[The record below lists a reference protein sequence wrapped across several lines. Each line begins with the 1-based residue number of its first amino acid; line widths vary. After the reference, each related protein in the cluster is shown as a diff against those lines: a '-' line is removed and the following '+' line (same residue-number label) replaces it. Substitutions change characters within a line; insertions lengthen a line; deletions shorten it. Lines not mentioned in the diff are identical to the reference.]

1 MFGVMFS
8 AAAPGTLALLL
19 LVQPAASPPAQDDPA
34 LQAAVQRF
42 FSTQEAEDPAAYLDQ
57 WSKTAKRPT
66 LDQLKVVFESG
77 DDKYAEIVVA
87 AVRPV
92 GDRVRVRVSA
102 VRERTMPPRE
112 PGGPPRTMRS
122 TSLWSLTFVREGE
135 AWKLVSEGPAIDALA
150 EDLIAAETKER
161 RDELLAQEQELL
173 GPELINALARRA
185 SAAAQQSLYRA
196 SQAAYERMRDV
207 ARAIGDGRAE
217 GEALQNLAN
226 ALYFQ
231 RDMAG
236 ALGYYE
242 DRLALERS
250 RDDAEGIAQSL
261 LGIATIRYTFGEY
274 GAALTAYRDA
284 LALQEKSGVERVIAT
299 TLISIGNILYLQG
312 EYSAAIAEF
321 TRSRE
326 ISRRARDISGESK
339 ALEGMGRVLMAQGDY
354 LGALEAFTDVL
365 ADARD
370 RNSRSDQGA
379 ALLNLGDVHFRL
391 GNLVNARAALDE
403 ARTHYEAVKD
413 LAGAG
418 RAWQAVALTDLVS
431 DRFITSE
438 EEYKKS
444 AAICGTAGDR
454 ECAASAVT
462 GLAFAQTAQE
472 KFKEGIASYTSA
484 IDAFTVLNRR
494 EQAARAR
501 VGLVQALLGSEAFDA
516 AVATADRARSDAV
529 ALRNDDVLWRAL
541 TAQAAGLR
549 RLRQREKAQAA
560 ATEAVAAVGRL
571 VDVARMRPSAP
582 VPRDSSTAFATLALL
597 QAEAG
602 DAAAAFDTVERMRAH
617 DLRMTLAPGER
628 DIARGMT
635 DEEREE
641 ERAVSVELV
650 SLHAQLTREQTL
662 PKPDARRIDALQK
675 RIAEASDRRTAQQD
689 RLFGRLPALRI
700 WRGLAPPATHADAA
714 RVFPDD
720 QSLFVQLVVG
730 EDTLLVLMARRQ
742 GSGVAVTAQ
751 FEPASRRTMATRVAN
766 LLNPESL
773 GAAPM
778 WKVLGNELI
787 PGFAASL
794 AGATRAIVVP
804 HEVLWRVPFEA
815 LPTDTGYVA
824 DTCSIVYAP
833 SLTALVN
840 ADAQQLTGP
849 PLSLVPG
856 SVVAVPAPALPPTVL
871 DGVARTAPGWTPRT
885 TDDSRDELNA
895 VAAAIDAE
903 RSLVVAPDD
912 ATEALVR
919 ERLRFADRI
928 HIAAPF
934 RINGASPLFS
944 PLLLAPDA
952 GNDGTLEPRELMNL
966 SLDARLTILSDGG
979 AMSKR
984 DSADQVASVAWAWR
998 AAGVPM
1004 LMLPRWPSPP
1014 EASRTFLAALH
1025 ERLRAGDTPET
1036 ALNDARK
1043 RLRESG
1049 APVSAWAAWLLLGR

>member
-1 MFGVMFS
+1 MFG
-8 AAAPGTLALLL
+8 AAAPVTLALVL

-34 LQAAVQRF
+34 LQAAVERF

-57 WSKTAKRPT
+57 WSKIAKRPT

-77 DDKYAEIVVA
+77 DDKYSEIA
-87 AVRPV
+87 IIAVRPA
-92 GDRVRVRVSA
+92 GDRVRARVSA
-102 VRERTMPPRE
+102 VRERTMPPRI
-112 PGGPPRTMRS
+112 PGGPPRTLRS
-122 TSLWSLTFVREGE
+122 TSLWSLTFVREGAE
-135 AWKLVSEGPAIDALA
+135 WKLVSEGPAIDALA
-150 EDLIAAETKER
+150 DDLIAADTKEK
-161 RDELLAQEQELL
+161 RDEVLALEKDLL
-173 GPELINALARRA
+173 GPELINGLARRA
-185 SAAAQQSLYRA
+185 SAAAQASQYRA
-196 SQAAYERMRDV
+196 SQTAYERMRDV

-242 DRLALERS
+242 ERLALERG
-250 RDDAEGIAQSL
+250 RDDLEGIAQSL

-274 GAALTAYRDA
+274 GVALTAYRDA
-284 LALQEKSGVERVIAT
+284 LALQEKSGVERAIAT

-312 EYSAAIAEF
+312 EYPAAIAEF

-326 ISRRARDISGESK
+326 ISRRARDLSGESK
-339 ALEGMGRVLMAQGDY
+339 ALEGMGRVLMSQGDY

-370 RNSRSDQGA
+370 RNHRSDQGA

-403 ARTHYEAVKD
+403 ARGHYEAVKD

-418 RAWQAVALTDLVS
+418 RAWQAIALTDLVA
-431 DRFITSE
+431 DRFTTSE
-438 EEYKKS
+438 EEYRRS
-444 AAICGTAGDR
+444 AAICGTAGDQ

-462 GLAFAQTAQE
+462 GLAFAQTAQD

-484 IDAFTVLNRR
+484 IDAFTALNRR

-501 VGLVQALLGSEAFDA
+501 VGLVQALLGSVAFDA
-516 AVATADRARSDAV
+516 AVAAADRARTDAV

-541 TAQAAGLR
+541 TAQASGLR
-549 RLRQREKAQAA
+549 RLRQREKAIAA
-560 ATEAVAAVGRL
+560 ATDAVAAVVRL
-571 VDVARMRPSAP
+571 VDAARFRPSTP

-617 DLRMTLAPGER
+617 DLRITLAPGER

-650 SLHAQLTREQTL
+650 ALHAQRTREQAL
-662 PKPDARRIDALQK
+662 PKPDARRLDALQK
-675 RIAEASDRRTAQQD
+675 RIEEASGRRTAQQD
-689 RLFGRLPALRI
+689 RLFARLPALRV
-700 WRGLAPPATHADAA
+700 WRGLASPATHLDAA
-714 RVFPDD
+714 RLLPDD
-720 QSLFVQLVVG
+720 KSLFVQLVVG
-730 EDTLLVLMARRQ
+730 DDTLLVLIARRQ
-742 GSGVAVTAQ
+742 GSGVAVTSQ
-751 FEPASRRTMATRVAN
+751 FEPAGRRTMATRVAN

-773 GAAPM
+773 NAAPM
-778 WKVLGNELI
+778 WTVLGKELI
-787 PGFAASL
+787 PGLAVSV

-833 SLTALVN
+833 SLTAIVN
-840 ADAQQLTGP
+840 ADAPELTGP
-849 PLSLVPG
+849 RLSLVPG
-856 SVVAVPAPALPPTVL
+856 SVVVVSAPVLPPAVL
-871 DGVARTAPGWTPRT
+871 DGIARTAPGWTLRSA
-885 TDDSRDELNA
+885 DDSREELSA
-895 VAAAIDAE
+895 VAAAIDAD
-903 RSLVVAPDD
+903 RSLVVSADD

-934 RINGASPLFS
+934 RINAASPLFS
-944 PLLLAPDA
+944 PLVLAPGA
-952 GNDGTLEPRELMNL
+952 ESDGTLEPRELMNL
-966 SLDARLTILSDGG
+966 SLEARVTILSDGG

-984 DSADQVASVAWAWR
+984 DSADEVASVAWAWR

-1004 LMLPRWPSPP
+1004 LMLPRWPSAP

-1025 ERLRAGDTPET
+1025 ERLRAGDSPET
-1036 ALNDARK
+1036 ALIDARR